1 MLKSA
6 SQRTRKR
13 GPSNATLEIPL
24 PSVTL
29 PWTKLPFFFDPAG
42 LRADVQSIPADA
54 WVPHFNRH
62 DYEGQWS
69 SVALRSK
76 NGRSDAITG
85 AAEDFCDTPLAS
97 QCAHLHAAVE
107 AFQFPKKSVR
117 LLRLHAGS
125 RVREHRDSDL
135 GLSDGELRIHVPVA
149 TGNDVEFVVANRRLV
164 LREGESWYIDFSQP
178 HRIHNR
184 SASDRI
190 HLVIDGT
197 VNDWA
202 TALLD
207 SAVREIVTESFEPA
221 GIAGLR
227 RFSEIVFEDPQ
238 LQSQL
243 LDVTDRRQ
251 FLDAVVAAGAQ
262 RGCAFELAEAE
273 SIFDQRRREWIER
286 SECA

>member
-1 MLKSA
+1 
-6 SQRTRKR
+6 
-13 GPSNATLEIPL
+13 L
-24 PSVTL
+24 PPVPL

-42 LRADVQSIPADA
+42 LRADVAAIPADA
-54 WVPHFNRH
+54 WVPHFNQH

-69 SVALRSK
+69 SAALRSK
-76 NGRSDAITG
+76 NGRSDAIVG
-85 AAEDFCDTPLAS
+85 AAEDFCDTPLTA
-97 QCAHLHAAVE
+97 QCPHLRAAVE
-107 AFQFPKKSVR
+107 AFKFPKKSVR

-135 GLSDGELRIHVPVA
+135 GLADGELRIHVPVA
-149 TGNDVEFVVANRRLV
+149 TSEDVEFVVANRRLM
-164 LREGESWYIDFSQP
+164 LREGDAWYIDFSQP

-202 TALLD
+202 TALLNR
-207 SAVREIVTESFEPA
+207 ATREIVTESFEPA
-221 GIAGLR
+221 GIASLR
-227 RFSEIVFEDPQ
+227 RFSEIVFDNPQ

-243 LDVTDRRQ
+243 LAITDRRQ
-251 FLDAVVAAGAQ
+251 FLDAVAAAGCAH
-262 RGCAFELAEAE
+262 GCAFEPAEAE
-273 SIFDQRRREWIER
+273 SIFDQRRREWMQR